1 MNIWF
6 VVGVSGAG
14 KSHFS
19 EYAAGHLG
27 FFHYE
32 IDQTPHNGITHFGL
46 RTQWDKFLDE
56 LEAGPLIKE
65 LTKRACMSGCPGAI
79 LSFPAN
85 LLPQITAD
93 HVEALSGKVR
103 LIVLTGEPE
112 LCKRAF
118 LQREQATGR
127 NYSASVWE
135 AHNRPLYA
143 VLDQEWMSPFLLT
156 VFDAD
161 GGRKTVKELVD
172 TVMGVNSYL
181 K

>member
-1 MNIWF
+1 MKIWF

-46 RTQWDKFLDE
+46 RSQWDAFFE
-56 LEAGPLIKE
+56 EFNSAPLIKE
-65 LTKRACMSGCPGAI
+65 LTKRGCMSGCPGAI

-85 LLPQITAD
+85 LLSQLSPEHI
-93 HVEALSGKVR
+93 EALAGKAK

-118 LQREQATGR
+118 LQRESATGR
-127 NYSASVWE
+127 NYSAGVWE
-135 AHNRPLYA
+135 AHNRPLYS
-143 VLDQEWMSPFLLT
+143 VMDQGWLTPFLVS
-156 VFDAD
+156 VFDEN
-161 GGRKTVKELVD
+161 GERKTVQQLVD
-172 TVMGVNSYL
+172 LVEADT
-181 K
+181 

>member
-1 MNIWF
+1 LNIWF

-32 IDQTPHNGITHFGL
+32 IDQTPHDGITHFGL
-46 RTQWDKFLDE
+46 RSQWEKFVDE
-56 LEAGPLIKE
+56 FEAGPLTKE
-65 LTKRACMSGCPGAI
+65 LTKRSCMSGCPGAI

-85 LLPQITAD
+85 LLSVLTAD
-93 HVEALSGKVR
+93 HIAALRGKAR

-112 LCKRAF
+112 LCKRSF
-118 LQREQATGR
+118 LQRERETGR

-135 AHNRPLYA
+135 ANNRPLYA
-143 VLDQEWMSPFLLT
+143 VMDQEWMSPYLLA
-156 VFDAD
+156 VFDE
-161 GGRKTVKELVD
+161 GGGWKKVQDLVGA
-172 TVMGVNSYL
+172 VMAGE
-181 K
+181 

>member
-1 MNIWF
+1 LKIWF

-32 IDQTPHNGITHFGL
+32 IDQTPHDGITHFGL
-46 RTQWDKFLDE
+46 RSQWNAFFDE
-56 LEAGPLIKE
+56 SKAGPLVKE

-85 LLPQITAD
+85 LLEKLTRE
-93 HVEALSGKVR
+93 HVNALAGQAT
-103 LIVLTGEPE
+103 LIVLTGDPE

-127 NYSASVWE
+127 NYSAQVWE

-143 VLDQEWMSPFLLT
+143 VMEQEWLSPYLVP
-156 VFDAD
+156 VFNES
-161 GGRKTVKELVD
+161 GQRKTVQQLVELVSSE
-172 TVMGVNSYL
+172 V
-181 K
+181 

>member
-1 MNIWF
+1 VKIWF

-32 IDQTPHNGITHFGL
+32 IDQTPHDGITHFGL
-46 RTQWDKFLDE
+46 RSQWDTFFEEFK
-56 LEAGPLIKE
+56 AAPLIKE
-65 LTKRACMSGCPGAI
+65 LTKRGCMSGCPGAI

-85 LLPQITAD
+85 LLSQLTKD
-93 HVEALSGKVR
+93 HIEALDGKAR

-112 LCKRAF
+112 FCKRAF

-143 VLDQEWMSPFLLT
+143 VMEKHWLSPHLVS
-156 VFDAD
+156 VFHTN
-161 GGRKTVKELVD
+161 GQRKTVQELVD
-172 TVMGVNSYL
+172 LVSNGE
-181 K
+181 

>member
-1 MNIWF
+1 MKIWF

-46 RTQWDKFLDE
+46 RSQWDAFFE
-56 LEAGPLIKE
+56 EFNSAPLIKE
-65 LTKRACMSGCPGAI
+65 LTKRGCMSGCPGAI

-85 LLPQITAD
+85 LLSQ
-93 HVEALSGKVR
+93 

-127 NYSASVWE
+127 NYSGGVWE

-143 VLDQEWMSPFLLT
+143 VMDQGWLTPFLVS
-156 VFDAD
+156 VFDEN
-161 GGRKTVKELVD
+161 GERKTVQQLVD
-172 TVMGVNSYL
+172 LVEADT
-181 K
+181 

>member
-32 IDQTPHNGITHFGL
+32 IDQTPHDGITHFGL
-46 RTQWDKFLDE
+46 RSQWDKFFE
-56 LEAGPLIKE
+56 EFEAAPLVKE
-65 LTKRACMSGCPGAI
+65 LTKRACVSGCPGAI
-79 LSFPAN
+79 LSFPSE
-85 LLPQITAD
+85 LLAHLESD
-93 HVEALSGKVR
+93 HVEALGKKVR
-103 LIVLTGEPE
+103 FVVLTGDPE

-118 LQREQATGR
+118 LQREHETGR
-127 NYSASVWE
+127 NYPASVWE

-143 VLDQEWMSPFLLT
+143 VMEQDWISPYLLP
-156 VFDAD
+156 VFGPA
-161 GGRKTVKELVD
+161 GQRRSVQELVD
-172 TVMGVNSYL
+172 AVTSSS
-181 K
+181 

>member
-32 IDQTPHNGITHFGL
+32 IDQTPHDGISHFGL

-56 LEAGPLIKE
+56 FEAGPLIKE
-65 LTKRACMSGCPGAI
+65 LTKRSCMSGCPGAI

-85 LLPQITAD
+85 LISVLTSD
-93 HVEALSGKVR
+93 HVDALKGKAR
-103 LIVLTGEPE
+103 LIVLTGEPD
-112 LCKRAF
+112 LCKKWF
-118 LQREQATGR
+118 LQRERETGR

-135 AHNRPLYA
+135 ANNRPLYA
-143 VLDQEWMSPFLLT
+143 VMGQPWLSPFLLN
-156 VFDAD
+156 VFDAG
-161 GGRKTVKELVD
+161 GGRKTVKALVD
-172 TVMGVNSYL
+172 TVMEA
-181 K
+181 

>member
-1 MNIWF
+1 MKIWF

-32 IDQTPHNGITHFGL
+32 IDQTPHDGITHFGL
-46 RTQWDKFLDE
+46 RSQWDSFFEKSKAD
-56 LEAGPLIKE
+56 PLVKE
-65 LTKRACMSGCPGAI
+65 LTKRACVSGCPGAI
-79 LSFPAN
+79 LSFPSN
-85 LLPQITAD
+85 LLATLTAE
-93 HVEALSGKVR
+93 HIAALHGKVK

-118 LQREQATGR
+118 LQREQMTGR

-135 AHNRPLYA
+135 AHNRSLYA
-143 VLDQEWMSPFLLT
+143 VMQQKWLAPYLVP
-156 VFDAD
+156 VFAED
-161 GGRKTVKELVD
+161 GQHKTVQELVAL
-172 TVMGVNSYL
+172 MSEEE
-181 K
+181 

>member
-1 MNIWF
+1 MKIWF

-32 IDQTPHNGITHFGL
+32 IDQTPHDGITHFGL
-46 RTQWDKFLDE
+46 RSQWDAFFDGMDAAPLIDE
-56 LEAGPLIKE
+56 L
-65 LTKRACMSGCPGAI
+65 TRRSCRSGCPGAI

-85 LLPQITAD
+85 LLAQLTSD
-93 HVEALSGKVR
+93 HLDALQGKAK
-103 LIVLTGEPE
+103 LIVLTGEAD

-127 NYSASVWE
+127 NYSAQVWE

-143 VLDQEWMSPFLLT
+143 VMKQPWLMPHLVS
-156 VFDAD
+156 VFDAE
-161 GGRKTVKELVD
+161 GERKTVQDLVEVVTAD
-172 TVMGVNSYL
+172 E
-181 K
+181 

>member
-1 MNIWF
+1 MNIWL

-32 IDQTPHNGITHFGL
+32 IDQTPHDGITHFGL
-46 RTQWDKFLDE
+46 RTQWDKFIDE
-56 LEAGPLIKE
+56 FEAGPLTKE

-85 LLPQITAD
+85 LLSVLTSD
-93 HVEALSGKVR
+93 HIHALRGKAR

-112 LCKRAF
+112 LCKKSF
-118 LQREQATGR
+118 LQRERETGR

-135 AHNRPLYA
+135 ANNRPLYA
-143 VLDQEWMSPFLLT
+143 TMDQKWMAPYLLT
-156 VFDAD
+156 VFDEN
-161 GGRKTVKELVD
+161 GGRKTVQDLVSAVTTD
-172 TVMGVNSYL
+172 E
-181 K
+181 

>member
-1 MNIWF
+1 MKIWF

-32 IDQTPHNGITHFGL
+32 IDQTPHDGITHFGL
-46 RTQWDKFLDE
+46 RSQWDTFFEEFKS
-56 LEAGPLIKE
+56 APLIKE
-65 LTKRACMSGCPGAI
+65 LTKRGCMSGCPGAI

-85 LLPQITAD
+85 LLSQLTKD
-93 HVEALSGKVR
+93 HIEALDGKAK

-112 LCKRAF
+112 FCKRAF

-135 AHNRPLYA
+135 AHNRPLYT
-143 VLDQEWMSPFLLT
+143 VMEQEWLSPFLVS
-156 VFDAD
+156 VFHAN
-161 GGRKTVKELVD
+161 GQRKTVQELMDLVSN
-172 TVMGVNSYL
+172 GE
-181 K
+181 

>member
-32 IDQTPHNGITHFGL
+32 IDQTPHDGITHFGL
-46 RTQWDKFLDE
+46 RSQWDKFLDE
-56 LEAGPLIKE
+56 FDAAPLVKE
-65 LTKRACMSGCPGAI
+65 LTKRSCMSGCPGAI

-85 LLPQITAD
+85 LVGSLTAD
-93 HVEALSGKVR
+93 HIHALEGKAR
-103 LIVLTGEPE
+103 LVVLTGEPD

-118 LQREQATGR
+118 LQRERETGR

-135 AHNRPLYA
+135 ANNRPLYDA
-143 VLDQEWMSPFLLT
+143 MAQEWLAPYLVQ
-156 VFDAD
+156 VFDEA
-161 GGRKTVKELVD
+161 GERKTVQALVD
-172 TVMGVNSYL
+172 ALES
-181 K
+181 

>member
-32 IDQTPHNGITHFGL
+32 IDQTPHDGITHFGL
-46 RTQWDKFLDE
+46 RSQWDKFLDE
-56 LEAGPLIKE
+56 FDAGPLIKE
-65 LTKRACMSGCPGAI
+65 LTKRSCMSGCPGAI

-85 LLPQITAD
+85 LVGSLTAD
-93 HVEALSGKVR
+93 HINALEGKAR
-103 LIVLTGEPE
+103 LVVLTGDPE
-112 LCKRAF
+112 MCKRAF
-118 LQREQATGR
+118 LQRERETGR

-135 AHNRPLYA
+135 ANNRPLYE
-143 VLDQEWMSPFLLT
+143 VLSQDWLSPHLVD
-156 VFDAD
+156 VFDEQ
-161 GGRKTVKELVD
+161 GERKTVQELVKL
-172 TVMGVNSYL
+172 VI
-181 K
+181 

>member
-32 IDQTPHNGITHFGL
+32 IDQTPHDGITHFGL
-46 RTQWDKFLDE
+46 RSQWDKFFDE
-56 LEAGPLIKE
+56 FEAGPLVKE
-65 LTKRACMSGCPGAI
+65 LTKRACVSGCPGAI
-79 LSFPAN
+79 LSFPSQ
-85 LLPQITAD
+85 LLADLSAD
-93 HVEALSGKVR
+93 HIDALKGKVR
-103 LIVLTGEPE
+103 FVVLTGEPE

-118 LQREQATGR
+118 LQRETQTGR
-127 NYSASVWE
+127 NYPASVWE

-143 VLDQEWMSPFLLT
+143 LMEQDWISPYLLP
-156 VFDAD
+156 VFDNKGA
-161 GGRKTVKELVD
+161 RKSVQDLVD
-172 TVMGVNSYL
+172 AVITSN
-181 K
+181 

>member
-1 MNIWF
+1 MKIWF

-32 IDQTPHNGITHFGL
+32 IDQTPHDGITHFGL
-46 RTQWDKFLDE
+46 RSQWDKFFDE
-56 LEAGPLIKE
+56 FESGPLIKE
-65 LTKRACMSGCPGAI
+65 LTKRACVSGCPGAI
-79 LSFPAN
+79 LSFPAK
-85 LLPQITAD
+85 LLAEITKD
-93 HVEALSGKVR
+93 HVDALDRKAK

-112 LCKRAF
+112 FCKRAF

-135 AHNRPLYA
+135 AHNRPLYT
-143 VLDQEWMSPFLLT
+143 VMEQKWLSPFLVS
-156 VFDAD
+156 VFHAN
-161 GGRKTVKELVD
+161 GQRKTVQELVD
-172 TVMGVNSYL
+172 LVSNGE
-181 K
+181 